1 MVSDFYR
8 FSLRYEKTVRHFAQH
23 LKLVGFV
30 LLLASS
36 LAACRTSRPSLV
48 SSENPVRP
56 DSLVEPNEG
65 PILLDGRGDEPPY
78 AEVRVYYATDRNDS
92 GDAETA
98 DRFGGYRGSDVSYG
112 SGIVSIPR
120 DHRMGELE
128 RPSVVRF
135 QFRENP
141 QKHVVLLKIDDYA
154 ADEFFERVSAKA
166 SASDSSE
173 AFVFVHGYN
182 VSFDA
187 AARRTAQMTY
197 DLGFTGAPVFYS
209 WPSRAALSGY
219 GADET
224 SITWATPHIT
234 QFLKDMANRTE
245 ARTIHLIGHSM
256 GNRGLTAALTQLV
269 DDGEFEV
276 LSKFKEVIL
285 TAPDIDADIFKRDI
299 LPKISDGRRVT
310 LYASAKDRALL
321 ASKELHAFPRAG
333 DAGESLVVFEG
344 VDTVDATEVTSGFLG
359 HSYFAENTSVISDI
373 FGLIRERL
381 PASRRT
387 SLSPVDDH
395 RGPHFRIRR

>member
-1 MVSDFYR
+1 M
-8 FSLRYEKTVRHFAQH
+8 
-23 LKLVGFV
+23 
-30 LLLASS
+30 
-36 LAACRTSRPSLV
+36 
-48 SSENPVRP
+48 RP